1 MINHE
6 MRDLTSPYASLMND
20 NNISLNNYPVMYQF
34 LGQLSLLSIMQPVNI
49 QIILKQLTINIF
61 KHVSFLTKIICLQ
74 ITVSKMTFF
83 NFLTLINR
91 KELVL
96 KKLL

>member
-20 NNISLNNYPVMYQF
+20 NNISLNNYPVTYQF

-49 QIILKQLTINIF
+49 QIILKQLTIIIF
-61 KHVSFLTKIICLQ
+61 KHVSFLTKLFASQ
-74 ITVSKMTFF
+74 
-83 NFLTLINR
+83 
-91 KELVL
+91 L
-96 KKLL
+96 KFPK